1 MTVDEIIKEKLSR
14 LNSIPDALIT
24 SIERVQRDLYTR
36 TLELLSSLEKKG
48 DVILQTK
55 ANLAKIEEIINGLKV
70 ALEDPQGQYYD
81 AVKNFTDEMKVQ
93 QSLSNDYFVKVFG
106 DSKPSAFAAE
116 VAITTRKQAANLLLG
131 SAVESSFFD
140 PVREQITNSIISGA
154 SYKETVKSLR
164 DVVIGD
170 ATKDGALQSHVKQIA
185 HDSFAIA
192 DRSYSAVIADEL
204 GLEWFRYRGSEI
216 KTSRPFCKERHGRFF
231 HKKEI
236 EAFGRGEKTL
246 GFQTPDKTGHWS
258 GQIPGTN
265 AKTIFNFAGGFSCRH
280 SISPVTIAMVPK
292 ADIDRAIAQGFYNPK
307 KEN

>member
-164 DVVIGD
+164 DVVIGYGK
-170 ATKDGALQSHVKQIA
+170 KDGALQSHVKQIA

-204 GLEWFRYRGSEI
+204 GLEWFQYRGSEI
-216 KTSRPFCKERHGRFF
+216 STSRPFCKERHGNYY

-236 EAFGRGEKTL
+236 EAWGEGKKTEGL
-246 GFQTPDKTGHWS
+246 QTPGKNGDWDGEML
-258 GQIPGTN
+258 GTN
-265 AKTIFNFAGGFSCRH
+265 AKTIFNFAGGYNCRH
-280 SISPVTIAMVPK
+280 TIAAVSIGRVPK
-292 ADIDRAIAQGFYNPK
+292 VDVDRAIAQGFYKPK
-307 KEN
+307 K